1 LTDKQLV
8 IKQNINLTFM
18 GNLLEIEIKQETLV
32 AVAEINEEKTFLSGA
47 QAMMEC
53 LLAESVETIF
63 GYPGG
68 AIMPTYDALYDYIDR
83 INHILVRHEQGAGH
97 AAQGFARASGRT
109 GVCLVTSGP
118 GGTNLIT
125 PIADA
130 IIDCTPLVCIVG
142 QVKSTLLG
150 TDAFQETDMIG
161 VTTPVCKWN
170 YQIVDPNEV
179 PEIMAKAFFIAKSG
193 KPGPVVIDFTRD
205 AQAAKMTKDFS
216 YKKVEKMV
224 SYSPRVIPKQ
234 EQIEKAAEL
243 INKAK
248 RPYILFGHG
257 VLIADAVQELLDFVE
272 KTDIPCA
279 STLLGLSAMP
289 NNHPNYMGWLGM
301 HGMYAPNVMTDQCDV
316 LIAIGMRFDD
326 RVTGDAT
333 KFAPQ
338 ARIIHIEID
347 PSEVEKIKKTEAPIV
362 GDAKEALK
370 MLMPLVKKGDFTG
383 WKNEFRKLDIKEYE
397 KVTLRDLSQE
407 GKIKMAEVVAL
418 LSDKTNGEACI
429 VVDVGQHQ
437 MVTARYYQFKK
448 PNSFIA
454 SGGLGTMGFAIP
466 ASFGAKVGAPDREVV
481 GIIGDG
487 CFQMTIQELGTIA
500 QSGLAVKMIIL
511 NNNFLGMVRQWQQ
524 LFFDNRYSF
533 VELQNPDFITIARGF
548 GIDGHTCS
556 ERETLSDSLDKMLDS
571 KKAYLLEIIVEKEEN
586 VFPMVPAGTS
596 VSEIRLE

>member
-1 LTDKQLV
+1 
-8 IKQNINLTFM
+8 M
-18 GNLLEIEIKQETLV
+18 GNLLEIELKQETLTTS
-32 AVAEINEEKTFLSGA
+32 ALSKDEQTFHSGA

-53 LLAESVETIF
+53 LLAESVDTIF

-97 AAQGFARASGRT
+97 AAQGFARVSGRT

-142 QVKSTLLG
+142 QVKSNLLG

-170 YQIVDPNEV
+170 YQITDPNEV

-205 AQAAKMTKDFS
+205 AQAAKMTKPFV
-216 YKKVEKMV
+216 YNKVEKMV
-224 SYSPRVIPKQ
+224 SYNPRVVPKQ

-257 VLIADAVQELLDFVE
+257 VLIAEAVQELIDFVE

-301 HGMYAPNVMTDQCDV
+301 HGMYAPNVMTDECDI
-316 LIAIGMRFDD
+316 LIAVGMRFDD
-326 RVTGDAT
+326 RVTGDST

-347 PSEVEKIKKTEAPIV
+347 PSEVDKIKKAEAPVI

-383 WKNEFRKLDIKEYE
+383 WKNEFRKLDVKEYD

-448 PNSFIA
+448 ANSFIA

-524 LFFDNRYSF
+524 LFYDNRYSF

-556 ERETLSDSLDKMLDS
+556 ERENLSDSLDKMLDS
-571 KKAYLLEIIVEKEEN
+571 KKAYLLEVIVEKEEN

>member
-1 LTDKQLV
+1 
-8 IKQNINLTFM
+8 M
-18 GNLLEIEIKQETLV
+18 GNLIEIELKQETLP
-32 AVAEINEEKTFLSGA
+32 ALAQEKEGQTFLSGA

-53 LLAESVETIF
+53 LLAESVDTIF

-97 AAQGFARASGRT
+97 AAQGFARVSGRT

-130 IIDCTPLVCIVG
+130 IIDCTPMVCIVG
-142 QVKSTLLG
+142 QVKSNLLG

-170 YQIVDPNEV
+170 YQIIDPNEV

-193 KPGPVVIDFTRD
+193 KPGPVVIDFARD
-205 AQAAKMTKDFS
+205 AQAAKMTKPFV

-224 SYSPRVIPKQ
+224 SYSPRVVPKQ

-301 HGMYAPNVMTDQCDV
+301 HGMYSPNVMTDECDI
-316 LIAIGMRFDD
+316 LIAVGMRFDD
-326 RVTGDAT
+326 RVTGDST

-347 PSEVEKIKKTEAPIV
+347 PSEVDKIKKAEAPVI

-383 WKNEFRKLDIKEYE
+383 WKNEFRKLDVKEYD

-448 PNSFIA
+448 ANSFIA

-524 LFFDNRYSF
+524 LFYDNRYSF

-548 GIDGHTCS
+548 GINGHTCS
-556 ERETLSDSLDKMLDS
+556 ERENLSDSLDKMLDS
-571 KKAYLLEIIVEKEEN
+571 KKAYLLEVIVEKEEN

>member
-1 LTDKQLV
+1 
-8 IKQNINLTFM
+8 M
-18 GNLLEIEIKQETLV
+18 GNLLDIELKQETLS
-32 AVAEINEEKTFLSGA
+32 APTQTKETPMFLSGA

-53 LLAESVETIF
+53 LLAESVDNIF

-83 INHILVRHEQGAGH
+83 IKHTLVRHEQGAGH
-97 AAQGFARASGRT
+97 AAQGYARVSGRT

-142 QVKSTLLG
+142 QVKSNLLG

-170 YQIVDPNEV
+170 YQITDPDEV

-193 KPGPVVIDFTRD
+193 KPGPVVIDFARD
-205 AQAAKMTKDFS
+205 AQAAKMTKPFT

-224 SYSPRVIPKQ
+224 SYSPRVVPKQ
-234 EQIEKAAEL
+234 DQIEKAAEL

-301 HGMYAPNVMTDQCDV
+301 HGMYAPNVMTDECDV

-326 RVTGDAT
+326 RVTGDST
-333 KFAPQ
+333 KFVKQ
-338 ARIIHIEID
+338 ARIVHIEID
-347 PSEVEKIKKTEAPIV
+347 PSEVDKIKKAEAPVI

-383 WKNEFRKLDIKEYE
+383 WKNEFRKLDVKEYD

-448 PNSFIA
+448 PNSYIA

-533 VELQNPDFITIARGF
+533 VELQNPDFITIAKGF

-556 ERETLSDSLDKMLDS
+556 ERENLSDSLDKMLDS
-571 KKAYLLEIIVEKEEN
+571 KKAYLLEVIVEKEEN

>member
-1 LTDKQLV
+1 
-8 IKQNINLTFM
+8 M
-18 GNLLEIEIKQETLV
+18 GNLFEVEAKQETFSISV
-32 AVAEINEEKTFLSGA
+32 EQPQKKDFLSGA

-53 LLAESVETIF
+53 LLAEGVDTIF

-83 INHILVRHEQGAGH
+83 LNHILVRHEQGAGH
-97 AAQGFARASGRT
+97 AAQGYARVSGRT

-170 YQIVDPNEV
+170 YQITSADEV
-179 PEIMAKAFFIAKSG
+179 PEVMAKAFYIAQSG

-205 AQAAKMTKDFS
+205 AQASKMTERFE
-216 YKKVEKMV
+216 YKKVNKMV
-224 SYSPRVIPKQ
+224 TYRPRIVPKQ

-257 VLIADAVQELLDFVE
+257 VLIADAMQELLEFVE

-289 NNHPNYMGWLGM
+289 IDHPNYMGWLGM

-326 RVTGDAT
+326 RVTGDSSR
-333 KFAPQ
+333 FAKQ

-347 PSEVEKIKKTEAPIV
+347 PSEIEKIKKTEAPVV

-370 MLMPLVKKGDFTG
+370 MLMPLVKKADYSA
-383 WKNEFRKLDIKEYE
+383 WKNEFRKLDAREHE
-397 KVTLRDLSQE
+397 KVTLRDLKGE
-407 GKIKMAEVVAL
+407 GKIKMAEVVAM

-437 MVTARYYQFKK
+437 MVTARYYQFRK
-448 PNSFIA
+448 PHSYIA

-466 ASFGAKVGAPDREVV
+466 ASFGAKMGAPDREVV

-511 NNNFLGMVRQWQQ
+511 NNNYLGMVRQWQQ

-533 VELQNPDFITIARGF
+533 VELKNPDFITIAKGF
-548 GIDGHTCS
+548 GIEGHTCS
-556 ERETLSDSLDKMLDS
+556 ERENLSDSLDRLLKSD
-571 KKAYLLEIIVEKEEN
+571 KAYLLEVLVEKEEN

-596 VSEIRLE
+596 VADIRLE

>member
-1 LTDKQLV
+1 
-8 IKQNINLTFM
+8 M
-18 GNLLEIEIKQETLV
+18 GNLLEIELKQETFA
-32 AVAEINEEKTFLSGA
+32 AVAEVKEGQTFLSGA

-53 LLAESVETIF
+53 LLAENVDTIF

-97 AAQGFARASGRT
+97 AAQGFARVSGRT

-142 QVKSTLLG
+142 QVKSNLLG

-170 YQIVDPNEV
+170 YQIIDPNEV

-193 KPGPVVIDFTRD
+193 KPGPVVIDFARD
-205 AQAAKMTKDFS
+205 AQAAKMTKPFV

-224 SYSPRVIPKQ
+224 SYSPRIVPKQ

-301 HGMYAPNVMTDQCDV
+301 HGMYSPNVMTDECDI
-316 LIAIGMRFDD
+316 LIAVGMRFDD
-326 RVTGDAT
+326 RVTGDST

-347 PSEVEKIKKTEAPIV
+347 PSEVDKIKKAEAPVI

-383 WKNEFRKLDIKEYE
+383 WKNEFRKLDVKEYD

-448 PNSFIA
+448 ANSFIA

-524 LFFDNRYSF
+524 LFYDNRYSF

-556 ERETLSDSLDKMLDS
+556 ERENLSDSLDKMLDS
-571 KKAYLLEIIVEKEEN
+571 KKAYLLEVIVEKEEN

>member
-1 LTDKQLV
+1 
-8 IKQNINLTFM
+8 M
-18 GNLLEIEIKQETLV
+18 GNLLEIELKQETFA
-32 AVAEINEEKTFLSGA
+32 AVAEVKEGQTFLSGA

-53 LLAESVETIF
+53 LLAENVDTIF

-97 AAQGFARASGRT
+97 AAQGFARVSGRT

-142 QVKSTLLG
+142 QVKSNLLG

-170 YQIVDPNEV
+170 YQIIDPNEV

-193 KPGPVVIDFTRD
+193 KPGPVVIDFARD
-205 AQAAKMTKDFS
+205 AQAAKMTKPFV

-224 SYSPRVIPKQ
+224 SYSPRIVPKQ

-301 HGMYAPNVMTDQCDV
+301 HGMYSPNVMTDECDI
-316 LIAIGMRFDD
+316 LIAVGMRFDD
-326 RVTGDAT
+326 RVTGDST

-347 PSEVEKIKKTEAPIV
+347 PSEVDKIKKAEAPVI

-383 WKNEFRKLDIKEYE
+383 WKNEFRKLDVKEYD

-448 PNSFIA
+448 ANSFIA

-466 ASFGAKVGAPDREVV
+466 ASFGAKVGTPDREVV

-524 LFFDNRYSF
+524 LFYDNRYSF

-556 ERETLSDSLDKMLDS
+556 ERENLSDSLDKMLDS
-571 KKAYLLEIIVEKEEN
+571 KKAYLLEVIVEKEEN

>member
-1 LTDKQLV
+1 
-8 IKQNINLTFM
+8 M
-18 GNLLEIEIKQETLV
+18 GNLLEIELKQETFA
-32 AVAEINEEKTFLSGA
+32 AVAEVKEGQTFLSGA

-53 LLAESVETIF
+53 LLAENVDTIF

-97 AAQGFARASGRT
+97 AAQGFARVSGRT

-130 IIDCTPLVCIVG
+130 IIDCTPMVCIVG
-142 QVKSTLLG
+142 QVKSNLLG

-170 YQIVDPNEV
+170 YQIIDPNEV

-193 KPGPVVIDFTRD
+193 KPGPVVIDFARD
-205 AQAAKMTKDFS
+205 AQAAKMTKPFV

-224 SYSPRVIPKQ
+224 SYSPRIVPKQ

-301 HGMYAPNVMTDQCDV
+301 HGMYSPNVMTDECDI
-316 LIAIGMRFDD
+316 LIAVGMRFDD
-326 RVTGDAT
+326 RVTGDST

-347 PSEVEKIKKTEAPIV
+347 PSEVDKIKKAEAPVI

-383 WKNEFRKLDIKEYE
+383 WKNEFRKLDVKEYD

-448 PNSFIA
+448 ANSFIA

-524 LFFDNRYSF
+524 LFYDNRYSF

-556 ERETLSDSLDKMLDS
+556 ERENLSDSLDKMLDS
-571 KKAYLLEIIVEKEEN
+571 KKAYLLEVIVEKEEN

>member
-1 LTDKQLV
+1 
-8 IKQNINLTFM
+8 M
-18 GNLLEIEIKQETLV
+18 GALLEIEAKREAMAAPK
-32 AVAEINEEKTFLSGA
+32 AVVTEQKILTGAE
-47 QAMMEC
+47 AMMEC
-53 LLAESVETIF
+53 LLAESVDTIF

-68 AIMPTYDALYDYIDR
+68 AIMPTYDALYGYMDR
-83 INHILVRHEQGAGH
+83 IEHILVRHEQGAGH
-97 AAQGFARASGRT
+97 AAQGYSRVSGKT

-118 GGTNLIT
+118 GGTNLVT

-130 IIDCTPLVCIVG
+130 IIDCTPMVCIIG

-150 TDAFQETDMIG
+150 TDAFQETDMMG
-161 VTTPVCKWN
+161 VTSPICKWN
-170 YQIVDPNEV
+170 YQIVSPDEV

-205 AQAAKMTKDFS
+205 AQAALMTKPFS

-224 SYSPRVIPKQ
+224 SYNPRVTPKI
-234 EQIEKAAEL
+234 EHIEKAAEL
-243 INKAK
+243 INNAK

-257 VLIADAVQELLDFVE
+257 VLISKATEELAAFID

-289 NNHPNYMGWLGM
+289 IDHPNYMGWLGM
-301 HGMYAPNVMTDQCDV
+301 HGNYAANVMTDQCDV

-326 RVTGDAT
+326 RVTGDST
-333 KFAPQ
+333 KFAKQ

-347 PSEVEKIKKTEAPIV
+347 PSEIEKIKRTEAPVV
-362 GDAKEALK
+362 GDAKVALN
-370 MLMPLVKKGDFTG
+370 MLLPLVDKRDFSE
-383 WKNEFRKLDIKEYE
+383 WKQAFRVMDPEEHE
-397 KVTLRDLSQE
+397 KVSMRDLKPE
-407 GKIKMAEVVAL
+407 GKLKMAEVVKM
-418 LSDKTNGEACI
+418 LSNKTKGEACI

-437 MVTARYYQFKK
+437 MVTARYYDFKK
-448 PNSFIA
+448 PHSYIA

-466 ASFGAKVGAPDREVV
+466 AAFGAKMGAKDREVV
-481 GIIGDG
+481 AFIGDG

-500 QSGLAVKMIIL
+500 QSGLAVKLIIL

-533 VELQNPDFITIARGF
+533 VELQNPDFVAIAKGF
-548 GIDGHTCS
+548 GLDGDTCR
-556 ERETLSDSLDKMLDS
+556 ERESLSDALDTMLAS
-571 KKAYLLEIIVEKEEN
+571 KKGYVLEVIVEKEEN

-596 VSEIRLE
+596 VSEIRLS

>member
-1 LTDKQLV
+1 
-8 IKQNINLTFM
+8 M
-18 GNLLEIEIKQETLV
+18 GNLLEIELKQETLTTT
-32 AVAEINEEKTFLSGA
+32 ALSKDGQTLHSGA

-53 LLAESVETIF
+53 LLAESVDTIF

-97 AAQGFARASGRT
+97 AAQGFARVSGRT

-142 QVKSTLLG
+142 QVKSNLLG

-170 YQIVDPNEV
+170 YQITDPNEV

-205 AQAAKMTKDFS
+205 AQAAKMTKPFV
-216 YKKVEKMV
+216 YNKVEKMV
-224 SYSPRVIPKQ
+224 SYNPRVVPKQ

-257 VLIADAVQELLDFVE
+257 VLIAEAVQELIDFVE

-301 HGMYAPNVMTDQCDV
+301 HGMYAPNVMTDECDI
-316 LIAIGMRFDD
+316 LIAVGMRFDD
-326 RVTGDAT
+326 RVTGDST

-347 PSEVEKIKKTEAPIV
+347 PSEVDKIKKAEAPVI

-370 MLMPLVKKGDFTG
+370 MLMPLIKKGDFTG
-383 WKNEFRKLDIKEYE
+383 WKNEFRKLDVKEYD

-448 PNSFIA
+448 ANSFIA

-524 LFFDNRYSF
+524 LFYDNRYSF

-556 ERETLSDSLDKMLDS
+556 GRENLSDSLDKMLDS
-571 KKAYLLEIIVEKEEN
+571 KKAYLLEVIVEKEEN

>member
-1 LTDKQLV
+1 
-8 IKQNINLTFM
+8 M
-18 GNLLEIEIKQETLV
+18 GNLLEVEAKQETLSISL
-32 AVAEINEEKTFLSGA
+32 EQPQKKDFLSGA

-53 LLAESVETIF
+53 LLAEGVETIF

-83 INHILVRHEQGAGH
+83 LNHILVRHEQGAGH
-97 AAQGFARASGRT
+97 AAQGYARVSGRT
-109 GVCLVTSGP
+109 GICLVTSGP

-170 YQIVDPNEV
+170 YQITSPDEV
-179 PEIMAKAFFIAKSG
+179 PEVMAKAFYIAQTG

-205 AQAAKMTKDFS
+205 AQAGKMTEKFE
-216 YKKVEKMV
+216 YKKVNKLV
-224 SYSPRVIPKQ
+224 AYRPRIVPKQ
-234 EQIEKAAEL
+234 DQIEKAAEL

-257 VLIADAVQELLDFVE
+257 VLIADAMQELLEFIE

-289 NNHPNYMGWLGM
+289 IDHPNYMGWLGM

-326 RVTGDAT
+326 RVTGDST
-333 KFAPQ
+333 KFAKQ

-347 PSEVEKIKKTEAPIV
+347 PSEIEKIKKTEAPVV

-370 MLMPLVKKGDFTG
+370 MLIPLVKKGDFTG
-383 WKNEFRKLDIKEYE
+383 WKNEFRKLDAREHE
-397 KVTLRDLSQE
+397 KVTLRDLKGE
-407 GKIKMAEVVAL
+407 GKIKMAEVVAM

-437 MVTARYYQFKK
+437 MVTARYYQFRK
-448 PNSFIA
+448 PHSFIA

-466 ASFGAKVGAPDREVV
+466 ASFGAKMGAPHREVV

-511 NNNFLGMVRQWQQ
+511 NNNYLGMVRQWQQ

-533 VELQNPDFITIARGF
+533 VELQNPDFITIAKGF
-548 GIDGHTCS
+548 GIEGHTCN
-556 ERETLSDSLDKMLDS
+556 ERESLSDSLDKMLAS
-571 KKAYLLEIIVEKEEN
+571 KKAYLLEVIVEKEEN

>member
-1 LTDKQLV
+1 
-8 IKQNINLTFM
+8 M
-18 GNLLEIEIKQETLV
+18 GNLLEVEAKQETFAISL
-32 AVAEINEEKTFLSGA
+32 EQPQKKDFLSGA

-53 LLAESVETIF
+53 LLAEGVDTIF

-83 INHILVRHEQGAGH
+83 LNHILVRHEQGAGH
-97 AAQGFARASGRT
+97 AAQGYARVSGKT

-170 YQIVDPNEV
+170 YQITSADEV
-179 PEIMAKAFFIAKSG
+179 PEIMAKAFYIAQTG

-205 AQAAKMTKDFS
+205 AQANKMTEKFE
-216 YKKVEKMV
+216 YRKVNKLV
-224 SYSPRVIPKQ
+224 TYRPRIVPKQ
-234 EQIEKAAEL
+234 DQIEKAAEL

-257 VLIADAVQELLDFVE
+257 VLIADAVQELLEFVE
-272 KTDIPCA
+272 KTDMPCA

-289 NNHPNYMGWLGM
+289 IDHPNYMGWLGM

-326 RVTGDAT
+326 RVTGDST
-333 KFAPQ
+333 KFAKQ
-338 ARIIHIEID
+338 AKIVHIEID
-347 PSEVEKIKKTEAPIV
+347 PSEIEKIKKTEAPVV

-383 WKNEFRKLDIKEYE
+383 WKNEFRKLDAREHQ
-397 KVTLRDLSQE
+397 KVTLRDLKGE
-407 GKIKMAEVVAL
+407 GKIKMAEVVAM

-437 MVTARYYQFKK
+437 MVAARYYQFRK
-448 PNSFIA
+448 PHSYIA

-466 ASFGAKVGAPDREVV
+466 ASFGAKMGAPHREVV

-511 NNNFLGMVRQWQQ
+511 NNNYLGMVRQWQQ

-533 VELQNPDFITIARGF
+533 VELKNPDFITIAKGF
-548 GIDGHTCS
+548 GIEGHTCS
-556 ERETLSDSLDKMLDS
+556 ERETLSDSLDKMLKSD
-571 KKAYLLEIIVEKEEN
+571 KAYLLEVLVEKEEN

>member
-1 LTDKQLV
+1 
-8 IKQNINLTFM
+8 M
-18 GNLLEIEIKQETLV
+18 GNYLNIMAEQEAAAVAMEEPKQEKK
-32 AVAEINEEKTFLSGA
+32 NFSGA
-47 QAMMEC
+47 EAMMEC
-53 LLAESVETIF
+53 LLAENVDTIF

-97 AAQGFARASGRT
+97 AAEGYARASGKV

-118 GGTNLIT
+118 GGTNLVT

-130 IIDCTPLVCIVG
+130 IIDCTPMVCIIG
-142 QVKSTLLG
+142 QVKSNLLG

-170 YQIVDPNEV
+170 YQITDPNEV
-179 PEIMAKAFFIAKSG
+179 PEIMAKAFYIARSG

-205 AQAAKMTKDFS
+205 AQVAKMTKKFS
-216 YKKVEKMV
+216 YNKIDKLI
-224 SYSPRVIPKQ
+224 SYHPRVVPKM
-234 EQIEKAAEL
+234 EQIEKAANM
-243 INKAK
+243 INRAK
-248 RPYILFGHG
+248 RPYILFGQG
-257 VLIADAVQELLDFVE
+257 VLISKAMDELRAFVE

-289 NNHPNYMGWLGM
+289 IDHPNYMGWLGM
-301 HGMYAPNVMTDQCDV
+301 HGMYAPNVMTDECDI

-333 KFAPQ
+333 KFAKQ

-347 PSEVEKIKKTEAPIV
+347 PAEIEKIKKTEAPVV

-383 WKNEFRKLDIKEYE
+383 WKNEFRKLEPLE
-397 KVTLRDLSQE
+397 NQKVNQRDLKPE
-407 GKIKMAEVVAL
+407 GKIKMAEVIKM
-418 LSDKTNGEACI
+418 LSDKTKGEACI

-448 PNSFIA
+448 SHSYIA
-454 SGGLGTMGFAIP
+454 SGGLGTMGYAIP
-466 ASFGAKVGAPDREVV
+466 AAFGAKMAAQDREVV
-481 GIIGDG
+481 GVIGDG

-500 QSGLAVKMIIL
+500 QSGLAVKLIIL
-511 NNNFLGMVRQWQQ
+511 NNNYLGMVRQWQQ

-533 VELQNPDFITIARGF
+533 VELQNPDFITIAKGF

-556 ERETLSDSLDKMLDS
+556 ERETLSESLDKMLNH
-571 KKAYLLEIIVEKEEN
+571 KGAYLLEVKVEKEEN

>member
-1 LTDKQLV
+1 
-8 IKQNINLTFM
+8 M
-18 GNLLEIEIKQETLV
+18 GNLLEIEIKQEAFTMPV
-32 AVAEINEEKTFLSGA
+32 EDVETKKFLSGA

-53 LLAESVETIF
+53 LLAENVDTIF

-97 AAQGFARASGRT
+97 AAQGFARVSGRT

-150 TDAFQETDMIG
+150 TDAFQETDMMG

-170 YQIVDPNEV
+170 YQITDPNEV

-205 AQAAKMTKDFS
+205 AQAAKLTKDFS

-224 SYSPRVIPKQ
+224 SYNPRVIPKQ

-257 VLIADAVQELLDFVE
+257 VLIADAMKELLEFVE

-289 NNHPNYMGWLGM
+289 NDHPNYMGWLGM

-326 RVTGDAT
+326 RVTGDST

-347 PSEVEKIKKTEAPIV
+347 PSEVEKIKKTEAPVI

-383 WKNEFRKLDIKEYE
+383 WKNEFRKLDIKEHE
-397 KVTLRDLSQE
+397 KVTLRDLKEE
-407 GKIKMAEVVAL
+407 GKIKMAEVVAM

-448 PNSFIA
+448 PNSYIA

-556 ERETLSDSLDKMLDS
+556 ERENLSDSLDKMLAS
-571 KKAYLLEIIVEKEEN
+571 KKAYLLEMIVEKEEN

>member
-1 LTDKQLV
+1 
-8 IKQNINLTFM
+8 M
-18 GNLLEIEIKQETLV
+18 GNLLEVEAKQEVLSMPL
-32 AVAEINEEKTFLSGA
+32 EEPQKREYLTGA

-53 LLAESVETIF
+53 LLAENVETIF

-83 INHILVRHEQGAGH
+83 LNHILVRHEQGAGH
-97 AAQGFARASGRT
+97 AAQGYARVSGRP
-109 GVCLVTSGP
+109 GICLVTSGP

-170 YQIVDPNEV
+170 YQITSPDEV
-179 PEIMAKAFFIAKSG
+179 PEVMAKAFYIAQAG

-205 AQAAKMTKDFS
+205 AQAGKMTEKFN
-216 YKKVEKMV
+216 YQKVTKLV
-224 SYSPRVIPKQ
+224 TYRPRVVPKQ

-257 VLIADAVQELLDFVE
+257 VLIADAMQELKEFIE

-289 NNHPNYMGWLGM
+289 IDHPNYMGWLGM

-333 KFAPQ
+333 KFAKQ

-347 PSEVEKIKKTEAPIV
+347 PSEIEKIKKTEAPVV

-370 MLMPLVKKGDFTG
+370 MLMPLVNKGEFTA
-383 WKNEFRKLDIKEYE
+383 WKNEFRKLDAKEHE
-397 KVTLRDLSQE
+397 KVTLHDLKGE
-407 GKIKMAEVVAL
+407 GKIKMAEVVAM

-437 MVTARYYQFKK
+437 MVTARYYQFRK
-448 PNSFIA
+448 PHSFIA

-466 ASFGAKVGAPDREVV
+466 ASFGAKMGAPDREVV

-511 NNNFLGMVRQWQQ
+511 NNNYLGMVRQWQQ

-533 VELQNPDFITIARGF
+533 VELKNPDFITIAKGF
-548 GIDGHTCS
+548 GIEGHTCS
-556 ERETLSDSLDKMLDS
+556 ERENLSESLDTLLKSD
-571 KKAYLLEIIVEKEEN
+571 KAYLLEVLVEKEEN

>member
-1 LTDKQLV
+1 
-8 IKQNINLTFM
+8 M
-18 GNLLEIEIKQETLV
+18 GNLLEIELKQETFV
-32 AVAEINEEKTFLSGA
+32 TPAQEKEGQTFLSGA

-53 LLAESVETIF
+53 LLAENVDTIF

-97 AAQGFARASGRT
+97 AAQGFARVSGRT
-109 GVCLVTSGP
+109 GICLVTSGP

-142 QVKSTLLG
+142 QVKSNLLG

-170 YQIVDPNEV
+170 YQITDPNEV

-193 KPGPVVIDFTRD
+193 KPGPVVIDFARD
-205 AQAAKMTKDFS
+205 AQAAKMTKPFV

-224 SYSPRVIPKQ
+224 SYNPRVVPKQ

-301 HGMYAPNVMTDQCDV
+301 HGMYAPNVMTDECDV
-316 LIAIGMRFDD
+316 LIAVGMRFDD
-326 RVTGDAT
+326 RVTGDST

-347 PSEVEKIKKTEAPIV
+347 PSEVDKIKKAEAPVI

-383 WKNEFRKLDIKEYE
+383 WKNEFRKLDVKEYD

-448 PNSFIA
+448 ANSFIA

-524 LFFDNRYSF
+524 LFYDNRYSF

-556 ERETLSDSLDKMLDS
+556 QRETLSDSLDKMLES
-571 KKAYLLEIIVEKEEN
+571 KKAYLLEVIVEKEEN

>member
-1 LTDKQLV
+1 
-8 IKQNINLTFM
+8 M
-18 GNLLEIEIKQETLV
+18 GNLLEIELKQETFA
-32 AVAEINEEKTFLSGA
+32 AVAEVKEGKTFLSGA

-53 LLAESVETIF
+53 LLAESVDTIF

-142 QVKSTLLG
+142 QVKSNLLG

-170 YQIVDPNEV
+170 YQIIDPNEV

-224 SYSPRVIPKQ
+224 SYNPRVIPKQ

-257 VLIADAVQELLDFVE
+257 VLIADAMQELLDFVE

-301 HGMYAPNVMTDQCDV
+301 HGMYAPNVMTDQCDI

-326 RVTGDAT
+326 RVTGDST

-347 PSEVEKIKKTEAPIV
+347 PSEVEKIKKTEAPVI

-383 WKNEFRKLDIKEYE
+383 WKNEFRKLDIKEYD

-524 LFFDNRYSF
+524 LFYDNRYSF

-556 ERETLSDSLDKMLDS
+556 ERESLSDSLDKMLDS
-571 KKAYLLEIIVEKEEN
+571 KKAYLLEVIVEKEEN

>member
-1 LTDKQLV
+1 
-8 IKQNINLTFM
+8 M
-18 GNLLEIEIKQETLV
+18 GNLLEVEAKQETFS
-32 AVAEINEEKTFLSGA
+32 INLEQPQKKDFLTGA

-53 LLAESVETIF
+53 LLAEGVETIF

-83 INHILVRHEQGAGH
+83 LNHILVRHEQGAGH
-97 AAQGFARASGRT
+97 AAQGYARVSGRT

-142 QVKSTLLG
+142 QVKSSLLG

-170 YQIVDPNEV
+170 YQITSPDEV
-179 PEIMAKAFFIAKSG
+179 PEIMAKAFYIAQSG
-193 KPGPVVIDFTRD
+193 KPGPVVIDFARD
-205 AQAAKMTKDFS
+205 AQAGKMTEKFE
-216 YKKVEKMV
+216 YKKVNKLV
-224 SYSPRVIPKQ
+224 TYRPRIVPKQ
-234 EQIEKAAEL
+234 DQIEKAAEL

-257 VLIADAVQELLDFVE
+257 VLIADAMQELLEFVE

-289 NNHPNYMGWLGM
+289 IDHPNYMGWLGM

-326 RVTGDAT
+326 RVTGDSA
-333 KFAPQ
+333 KFAKQ
-338 ARIIHIEID
+338 ARIVHIEID
-347 PSEVEKIKKTEAPIV
+347 PSEIEKIKKTEAPVV

-370 MLMPLVKKGDFTG
+370 MLMPLVNKGDFTG
-383 WKNEFRKLDIKEYE
+383 WKNEFRKLDAREHQ
-397 KVTLRDLSQE
+397 KVTLRDLKGE
-407 GKIKMAEVVAL
+407 GKIKMAEVVAM

-437 MVTARYYQFKK
+437 MVAARYYQFRK
-448 PNSFIA
+448 PHSYIA

-466 ASFGAKVGAPDREVV
+466 ASFGAKMGAPDREVV

-511 NNNFLGMVRQWQQ
+511 NNNYLGMVRQWQQ

-533 VELQNPDFITIARGF
+533 VELKNPDFITIAKGF
-548 GIDGHTCS
+548 GIEGHTCDA
-556 ERETLSDSLDKMLDS
+556 RENLSDSLDKLLKSD
-571 KKAYLLEIIVEKEEN
+571 KAYLLEVLVEKEEN

>member
-1 LTDKQLV
+1 
-8 IKQNINLTFM
+8 M
-18 GNLLEIEIKQETLV
+18 GNLLEIEAKQETFSISL
-32 AVAEINEEKTFLSGA
+32 EQPQKKDFLSGA

-53 LLAESVETIF
+53 LLAEGVDTIF

-83 INHILVRHEQGAGH
+83 LNHILVRHEQGAGH
-97 AAQGFARASGRT
+97 AAQGYARVSGRT
-109 GVCLVTSGP
+109 GICLVTSGP

-170 YQIVDPNEV
+170 YQITSPDEV
-179 PEIMAKAFFIAKSG
+179 PEIMAKAFYIAQTG

-205 AQAAKMTKDFS
+205 AQAGKMTEKFE
-216 YKKVEKMV
+216 YKKVNKLV
-224 SYSPRVIPKQ
+224 AYRPRIVPKQ
-234 EQIEKAAEL
+234 DQIEKAVEL

-257 VLIADAVQELLDFVE
+257 VLIADAMQELLEFVE

-289 NNHPNYMGWLGM
+289 IDHPNYMGWLGM
-301 HGMYAPNVMTDQCDV
+301 HGMYAPNVMTDQCDI

-326 RVTGDAT
+326 RVTGDST
-333 KFAPQ
+333 KFAKQ

-347 PSEVEKIKKTEAPIV
+347 PSEIEKIKKTEAPVV

-383 WKNEFRKLDIKEYE
+383 WKNEFRKLDAREHE
-397 KVTLRDLSQE
+397 KVTLRDLKGE
-407 GKIKMAEVVAL
+407 GKIKMAEVVAM

-437 MVTARYYQFKK
+437 MVTARYYQFRK
-448 PNSFIA
+448 PHSFIA

-466 ASFGAKVGAPDREVV
+466 ASFGAKMGAPDREVV

-533 VELQNPDFITIARGF
+533 VELQNPDFITIAKGF
-548 GIDGHTCS
+548 GIDGHTCN
-556 ERETLSDSLDKMLDS
+556 ERESLSDSLDKMLAS
-571 KKAYLLEIIVEKEEN
+571 KKAYLLEVIVEKEEN

>member
-1 LTDKQLV
+1 
-8 IKQNINLTFM
+8 M
-18 GNLLEIEIKQETLV
+18 GNLLEIELKQETFA
-32 AVAEINEEKTFLSGA
+32 AVAEVKEGKTFLSGA

-53 LLAESVETIF
+53 LLAESVDTIF

-142 QVKSTLLG
+142 QVKSNLLG

-170 YQIVDPNEV
+170 YQIIDPNEV

-224 SYSPRVIPKQ
+224 SYNPRVIPKQ

-257 VLIADAVQELLDFVE
+257 VLIADAMQELLDFVE

-326 RVTGDAT
+326 RVTGDST

-347 PSEVEKIKKTEAPIV
+347 PSEVEKIKKTEAPVI

-370 MLMPLVKKGDFTG
+370 MLMPLMKKGDFTG

-448 PNSFIA
+448 TNSFIA

-571 KKAYLLEIIVEKEEN
+571 KKAYLLEVIVEKEEN

>member
-1 LTDKQLV
+1 
-8 IKQNINLTFM
+8 M
-18 GNLLEIEIKQETLV
+18 GNLLEIELKQETLG
-32 AVAEINEEKTFLSGA
+32 ATAKEKEGQTFLSGA

-53 LLAESVETIF
+53 LLAESVDNIF

-83 INHILVRHEQGAGH
+83 IKHTLVRHEQGAGH
-97 AAQGFARASGRT
+97 AAQGYARVSGRT

-170 YQIVDPNEV
+170 YQITDPNEV

-193 KPGPVVIDFTRD
+193 KPGPVVIDFARD
-205 AQAAKMTKDFS
+205 AQAAKMTKPFV

-224 SYSPRVIPKQ
+224 SYSPRIVPKQ
-234 EQIEKAAEL
+234 DQIEKAAEL

-301 HGMYAPNVMTDQCDV
+301 HGMYAPNVMTDECDV
-316 LIAIGMRFDD
+316 LIAVGMRFDD
-326 RVTGDAT
+326 RVTGDST

-347 PSEVEKIKKTEAPIV
+347 PSEVDKIKKAEAPVI

-383 WKNEFRKLDIKEYE
+383 WKNEFRKLDVKEYD

-437 MVTARYYQFKK
+437 MVTARYYQFRK
-448 PNSFIA
+448 PNSYIA

-556 ERETLSDSLDKMLDS
+556 ERENLSDSLDKMLDS
-571 KKAYLLEIIVEKEEN
+571 KKAYILEVIVEKEEN

>member
-1 LTDKQLV
+1 
-8 IKQNINLTFM
+8 M
-18 GNLLEIEIKQETLV
+18 GNLLEIELKQETLTTT
-32 AVAEINEEKTFLSGA
+32 ALSKEGQTFLSGA

-53 LLAESVETIF
+53 LLAESVDTIF

-97 AAQGFARASGRT
+97 AAQGFARVSGRT

-142 QVKSTLLG
+142 QVKSNLLG

-170 YQIVDPNEV
+170 YQIIDPNEV

-205 AQAAKMTKDFS
+205 AQAAKMTKPFV
-216 YKKVEKMV
+216 YNKVEKMV
-224 SYSPRVIPKQ
+224 SYNPRVVPKQ

-257 VLIADAVQELLDFVE
+257 VLIADAVQELIDFVE

-301 HGMYAPNVMTDQCDV
+301 HGMYAPNVMTDECDI
-316 LIAIGMRFDD
+316 LIAVGMRFDD
-326 RVTGDAT
+326 RVTGDST

-347 PSEVEKIKKTEAPIV
+347 PSEVDKIKKAEAPVI

-383 WKNEFRKLDIKEYE
+383 WKNEFRKLDVKEYD

-448 PNSFIA
+448 ANSFIA

-524 LFFDNRYSF
+524 LFYDNRYSF

-556 ERETLSDSLDKMLDS
+556 ERENLSDSLDKMLDS
-571 KKAYLLEIIVEKEEN
+571 KKAYLLEVIVEKEEN

>member
-1 LTDKQLV
+1 
-8 IKQNINLTFM
+8 M
-18 GNLLEIEIKQETLV
+18 GNYLNIMAEQEAAAVAMEEPKQEKK
-32 AVAEINEEKTFLSGA
+32 NFSGA
-47 QAMMEC
+47 EAMMEC
-53 LLAESVETIF
+53 LLAENVDTIF

-97 AAQGFARASGRT
+97 AAEGYARASGKV

-118 GGTNLIT
+118 GGTNLVT

-130 IIDCTPLVCIVG
+130 IIDCTPMVCIIG
-142 QVKSTLLG
+142 QVKSNLLG

-170 YQIVDPNEV
+170 YQITDPNEV
-179 PEIMAKAFFIAKSG
+179 PEIMAKAFYIARSG

-205 AQAAKMTKDFS
+205 AQVAKMTKKFS
-216 YKKVEKMV
+216 YNKIDKLI
-224 SYSPRVIPKQ
+224 SYHPRVVPKM
-234 EQIEKAAEL
+234 EQIEKAASM
-243 INKAK
+243 INRAK
-248 RPYILFGHG
+248 RPYILFGQG
-257 VLIADAVQELLDFVE
+257 VLISKAMDELRAFVE

-289 NNHPNYMGWLGM
+289 IDHPNYMGWLGM
-301 HGMYAPNVMTDQCDV
+301 HGMYAPNVMTDECDI

-333 KFAPQ
+333 KFAKQ

-347 PSEVEKIKKTEAPIV
+347 PAEIEKIKKTEAPVV

-383 WKNEFRKLDIKEYE
+383 WKNEFRKLEPLE
-397 KVTLRDLSQE
+397 NQKVNQRDLKPE
-407 GKIKMAEVVAL
+407 GKIKMAEVIKM
-418 LSDKTNGEACI
+418 LSDKTKGEACI

-448 PNSFIA
+448 SHSYIA
-454 SGGLGTMGFAIP
+454 SGGLGTMGYAIP
-466 ASFGAKVGAPDREVV
+466 AAFGAKMAAQDREVV
-481 GIIGDG
+481 GVIGDG

-500 QSGLAVKMIIL
+500 QSGLAVKLIIL
-511 NNNFLGMVRQWQQ
+511 NNNYLGMVRQWQQ

-533 VELQNPDFITIARGF
+533 VELQNPDFITIAKGF

-556 ERETLSDSLDKMLDS
+556 ERETLSESLDKMLNH
-571 KKAYLLEIIVEKEEN
+571 KGAYLLEVKVEKEEN

>member
-1 LTDKQLV
+1 
-8 IKQNINLTFM
+8 M
-18 GNLLEIEIKQETLV
+18 GNLLEIELKQETLG
-32 AVAEINEEKTFLSGA
+32 ATAKEKEGQTFLSGA

-53 LLAESVETIF
+53 LLAESVDNIF

-83 INHILVRHEQGAGH
+83 IKHTLVRHEQGAGH
-97 AAQGFARASGRT
+97 AAQGYARVSGRT

-170 YQIVDPNEV
+170 YQITDPNEV

-193 KPGPVVIDFTRD
+193 KPGPVVIDFARD
-205 AQAAKMTKDFS
+205 AQAAKMTKPFV

-224 SYSPRVIPKQ
+224 SYSPRIVPKQ
-234 EQIEKAAEL
+234 DQIEKAAEL

-301 HGMYAPNVMTDQCDV
+301 HGMYAPNVMTDECDV
-316 LIAIGMRFDD
+316 LIAVGMRFDD
-326 RVTGDAT
+326 RVTGDST

-347 PSEVEKIKKTEAPIV
+347 PSEVDKIKKAEAPVI

-383 WKNEFRKLDIKEYE
+383 WKNEFRKLDVKEYD

-437 MVTARYYQFKK
+437 MVTARYYQFRK
-448 PNSFIA
+448 PNSYIA

-556 ERETLSDSLDKMLDS
+556 ERENLSDSLDKMLDS
-571 KKAYLLEIIVEKEEN
+571 KKAYLLEVIVEKEEN

>member
-1 LTDKQLV
+1 
-8 IKQNINLTFM
+8 M
-18 GNLLEIEIKQETLV
+18 GNLLEIELKQETFA
-32 AVAEINEEKTFLSGA
+32 AVAEVKEGQTFLSGA

-53 LLAESVETIF
+53 LLAENVDTIF

-97 AAQGFARASGRT
+97 AAQGFARVSGRT

-130 IIDCTPLVCIVG
+130 IIDCTPMVCIVG
-142 QVKSTLLG
+142 QVKSNLLG

-170 YQIVDPNEV
+170 YQIIDPNEV

-193 KPGPVVIDFTRD
+193 KPGPVVIDFARD
-205 AQAAKMTKDFS
+205 AQAAKMTKPFV

-224 SYSPRVIPKQ
+224 SYSPRIVPKQ

-257 VLIADAVQELLDFVE
+257 VLIADAVQELIDFVE

-301 HGMYAPNVMTDQCDV
+301 HGMYSPNVMTDECDI
-316 LIAIGMRFDD
+316 LIAVGMRFDD
-326 RVTGDAT
+326 RVTGDST

-347 PSEVEKIKKTEAPIV
+347 PSEVDKIKKAEAPVI

-383 WKNEFRKLDIKEYE
+383 WKNEFRKLDVKEYD

-448 PNSFIA
+448 ANSFIA

-524 LFFDNRYSF
+524 LFYDNRYSF

-556 ERETLSDSLDKMLDS
+556 ERENLSDS
-571 KKAYLLEIIVEKEEN
+571 
-586 VFPMVPAGTS
+586 
-596 VSEIRLE
+596 